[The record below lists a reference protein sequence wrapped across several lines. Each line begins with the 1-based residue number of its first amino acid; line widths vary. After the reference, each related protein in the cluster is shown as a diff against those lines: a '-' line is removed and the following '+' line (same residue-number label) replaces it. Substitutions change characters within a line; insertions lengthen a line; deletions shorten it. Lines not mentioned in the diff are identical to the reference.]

1 MSDFPPQDLRSFL
14 EFCAGAW
21 LTVRSSFTLEGG
33 EARPAAAD
41 QALDAAAEPS
51 LAQAGDADLASA
63 EESWHAAQRG
73 ELVVAYLP
81 PDQEGEPGGLEVT
94 PPPQEGTAALPQRL
108 CFRSGGD
115 FLRRAGGGEPE
126 AEARGTWTLWP
137 DGSLELTLAGS
148 EAVVR
153 ERIWFTKPN
162 LRLRSSVEQRHDGT
176 PGRASFSSEIRRVS
190 RPATPVDAG

>member
-21 LTVRSSFTLEGG
+21 LTVRSSFELEAG
-33 EARPAAAD
+33 EALPSEDGPFRAEAPAA
-41 QALDAAAEPS
+41 QPPDAASAGEP
-51 LAQAGDADLASA
+51 
-63 EESWHAAQRG
+63 WHAAQRG

-81 PDQEGEPGGLEVT
+81 PDQEGEPGGLDVT
-94 PPPQEGTAALPQRL
+94 PPPQDGRTGAPQQLRFGAA
-108 CFRSGGD
+108 GD
-115 FLRRAGGGEPE
+115 FQRRGEGGEPE
-126 AEARGTWTLWP
+126 ASGTWTLWQ
-137 DGSLELTLAGS
+137 DGSLELTLTGR

-162 LRLRSSVEQRHDGT
+162 LRLRSSVEQRHDGA

-190 RPATPVDAG
+190 RSATPVDAG